1 MYFQTLCD
9 WLWICF
15 KAPTCWVTVVI
26 QLDDCQAKHP
36 LTCSPFPIKLCP
48 TEGWGCFA
56 LLSCCYAE
64 MIKRNLI
71 VSENEESRHEIVFV
85 HGHTRLAELKVLTRD
100 IISSEVQSTLLSLL
114 ITGRIHFL
122 ILLWLRI
129 RESLTH
135 AWSTRVNA

>member
-1 MYFQTLCD
+1 
-9 WLWICF
+9 
-15 KAPTCWVTVVI
+15 
-26 QLDDCQAKHP
+26 
-36 LTCSPFPIKLCP
+36 
-48 TEGWGCFA
+48 
-56 LLSCCYAE
+56 

-122 ILLWLRI
+122 ILL
-129 RESLTH
+129 
-135 AWSTRVNA
+135 